1 MGSSILVEVNAAG
14 AASITFTEA
23 IKTSASST
31 VSGNPIFTPKAERLN
46 QFKINI
52 SGAVGTEG
60 VFHDE
65 CLLSFG
71 NTSISTPEFDPQSDA
86 WDLGGEMLNVS
97 IITPKND
104 YLAINEYPSIEK
116 QTEAIPLNVWSKNN
130 GEYSL
135 SFTEVSPIIEN
146 TEICLRDKYKNVV
159 HFIQE
164 SPYKFTINDIKE
176 SYGANRFELFAVQ
189 QRSGLSKTSPKNTL
203 QVFPNPV
210 DMNTSKVSIYIPGEG
225 HEYVQTTIYELSGRE
240 VYSSKKVKYET
251 MQIIDI
257 PLPTKLSA
265 QTYLMSCETHQGKF
279 VQQIIIIN
287 DK

>member
-1 MGSSILVEVNAAG
+1 MGSSVLVEVNAAG

-31 VSGNPIFTPKAERLN
+31 VSGNPIFTPKAEQLN

-52 SGAVGTEG
+52 SGAVGSEG
-60 VFHDE
+60 VFQDE

-71 NTSISTPEFDPQSDA
+71 NTSISTPEFDSQSDA

-116 QTEAIPLNVWSKNN
+116 QTDPIPLNVWSKNN

-135 SFTEVSPIIEN
+135 SFTEVSPISEK
-146 TEICLRDKYKNVV
+146 TEIWLRDKYKGEI

-164 SPYKFTINDIKE
+164 SPYKFTINDIEE
-176 SYGANRFELFAVQ
+176 SYGANRFELFSVQ
-189 QRSGLSKTSPKNTL
+189 QSSGISKTSPKNTL
-203 QVFPNPV
+203 RVFPNPV
-210 DMNTSKVSIYIPGEG
+210 DGQAGEVSISIPGEG
-225 HEYVQTTIYELSGRE
+225 HEYVQTTIYDMSGRE
-240 VYSSKKVKYET
+240 VYKGKKSHYET
-251 MQIIDI
+251 NQTVGIKLPNNLKSNSFII
-257 PLPTKLSA
+257 
-265 QTYLMSCETHQGKF
+265 SCETQKGTF
-279 VQQIIIIN
+279 VQQIILN
-287 DK
+287 NK